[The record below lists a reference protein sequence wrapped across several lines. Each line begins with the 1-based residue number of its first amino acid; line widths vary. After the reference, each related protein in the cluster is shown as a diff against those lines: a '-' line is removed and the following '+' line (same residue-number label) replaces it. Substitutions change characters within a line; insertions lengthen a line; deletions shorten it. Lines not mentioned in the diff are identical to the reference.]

1 MERIDTEQCAAN
13 IRSMIDIG
21 NEFPRPSGF
30 SMTPHGLHGQLI
42 GIRNSVDVST
52 DNFTMPDPV
61 LDSPAMPGKVLI
73 ERDDT
78 TGWIIFDHPARRNAL
93 SDNMWAELAAACIE
107 LDEDASVRV
116 VVLRGAGEQAF
127 ISGADISQFN
137 KASSDGTSETVAP
150 QGGNAFVELA
160 NIRKPVIG
168 MIHGYC
174 IGGGVAVS
182 LGADLRYAAD
192 DATFGIPAA
201 RLGVGY
207 AMGGIEALAD
217 LVGLCNAKEILFTA
231 RRYDAEEALRM
242 GLVNAVLRKADLEE
256 HVRRTA
262 HQIASNAPLTVR
274 SVKLISKELG
284 RPRDER
290 DRDAVD
296 TAIAA
301 CFESDDFSEGVRAF
315 MEKRPPEFKGS

>member
-1 MERIDTEQCAAN
+1 
-13 IRSMIDIG
+13 
-21 NEFPRPSGF
+21 
-30 SMTPHGLHGQLI
+30 
-42 GIRNSVDVST
+42 
-52 DNFTMPDPV
+52 
-61 LDSPAMPGKVLI
+61 MPGNVLI
-73 ERDDT
+73 ERDGT
-78 TGWIIFDHPARRNAL
+78 TGWIIFDHPTRRNAL

-107 LDEDASVRV
+107 LDDDPGVRV
-116 VVLRGAGEQAF
+116 VVLRGAGDQAF
-127 ISGADISQFN
+127 ISGADISQFS
-137 KASSDGTSETVAP
+137 KAADDGPDEMVAP

-160 NIRKPVIG
+160 NVRKPVIG
-168 MIHGYC
+168 MIHGFC

-182 LGADLRYAAD
+182 LGADLRYAAE

-231 RRYDAEEALRM
+231 RRYNAEEALRM
-242 GLVNAVLRKADLEE
+242 GLVNAVLPKGELED

-274 SVKLISKELG
+274 SVKLISDEIGK
-284 RPRDER
+284 PKAER
-290 DRDAVD
+290 DREGVD
-296 TAIAA
+296 LAIAA